1 MSLYIYEQL
10 FIHSFTYG
18 IVLINYRYA
27 AMSHRY
33 DKQHKVHW
41 DVFNGTDFI
50 LVGWIEVSL
59 TFLMKVQFSVAPN
72 NFRFTTGITGLSWS
86 NESVTINIKYQ
97 YISLSFFTIVITK
110 AIIITNVIVI
120 FSLSLNV
127 FVDNITNSIR
137 NERGN
142 FFITG
147 YCFLLWIVVQLL
159 TL

>member
-1 MSLYIYEQL
+1 
-10 FIHSFTYG
+10 
-18 IVLINYRYA
+18 
-27 AMSHRY
+27 
-33 DKQHKVHW
+33 
-41 DVFNGTDFI
+41 
-50 LVGWIEVSL
+50 
-59 TFLMKVQFSVAPN
+59 MKVQFSVAPN

-137 NERGN
+137 NERWN

-147 YCFLLWIVVQLL
+147 YCFLLWIVV
-159 TL
+159 